1 MENLIEF
8 MNDLLVSSLKSITNN
23 ELCETSCLPNRQNI
37 YHKAANSTCDYFEQL
52 SHSKSIRNNKLSI
65 ALTRVRTKEIQNG
78 FCYQGAI
85 IYNLLT
91 RDIRMQENEN
101 LFLKRLRNFNF

>member
-1 MENLIEF
+1 
-8 MNDLLVSSLKSITNN
+8 MNYVKPHACQIVRTSITRRLTAPMTN
-23 ELCETSCLPNRQNI
+23 
-37 YHKAANSTCDYFEQL
+37 YFEQL

-78 FCYQGAI
+78 FYYQGAI